1 MPQTRFFSLFVYYF
15 VAELCTS
22 EEPARGGST
31 RAAMEG
37 HQLSKWARTIS
48 TLLGFAVLR
57 RRTNTLRSPIT
68 SLLAVIVCSRPR
80 APSHGYV
87 LASCVACAVAESAL
101 GADSALAGDDWLAPG
116 GVADV
121 FTAALLDAAAL
132 VCTQQTF
139 FALVRMATEFTTTP
153 AVEDDSERVQ
163 PSAPTTPPAEHSELN
178 GVDLVVDLLRP
189 PERLPALA
197 RRRTA
202 AEHALVTRRRMASA
216 LVVEARRRSP
226 EIGERVRVT
235 DMYYWGDDAA
245 TKEFPA
251 LFLGARGARVVV
263 QFEDGAVTTVPHEHV
278 QRVAPPA
285 AA

>member
-1 MPQTRFFSLFVYYF
+1 ML
-15 VAELCTS
+15 
-22 EEPARGGST
+22 
-31 RAAMEG
+31 
-37 HQLSKWARTIS
+37 
-48 TLLGFAVLR
+48 
-57 RRTNTLRSPIT
+57 
-68 SLLAVIVCSRPR
+68 
-80 APSHGYV
+80 
-87 LASCVACAVAESAL
+87 
-101 GADSALAGDDWLAPG
+101 
-116 GVADV
+116 
-121 FTAALLDAAAL
+121 
-132 VCTQQTF
+132 
-139 FALVRMATEFTTTP
+139 ALVRMATEFTTTP